1 MSAWLWLALAILV
14 EVVATSALKASDGL
28 SRPGLVLIV
37 VAGYVLAFYC
47 LAMTLRTIPVGV
59 AYAIWSGAGTV
70 LISVIGWHFFAQK
83 LDGPAIAGVALIVVG
98 VVLLNL
104 SGSR

>member
-70 LISVIGWHFFAQK
+70 LISVIGWYFFAQK

-104 SGSR
+104 SVSR